1 MSEGMA
7 VALSAS
13 PSSHQHFPSIS
24 YGAVVYSGGPPSSCS
39 LAGDVSFVSG
49 SFLAP
54 RGMATAASASFGRY
68 QDRDGSLERNTAST
82 LSLEAIANLL
92 KRPDDEEERLGGDI
106 SPPIRSYGFTAFR
119 EQSGPKKRKTQSF
132 PKVTFTNL
140 TPPSSTRPPSAR
152 RSRSVR
158 FADTQGLPLERVR
171 PLTSA
176 DPFQTEGEIVPSL
189 SNDLGAITLDK
200 PSPSTSPSPKRSNTH
215 KTHARHFK
223 FSQPGTQP
231 NFYQRLQALKVSL
244 ESIKSENR
252 ALHGIVRTLN
262 LSYDKHVSIRWTH
275 DNWKSYHDT
284 ICTYCPG
291 SSSDGHTDRFSFTIP
306 VNGDDIHFAVLYRT
320 PDGLE
325 YWDNNDSKNYTVVAS
340 ES

>member
-1 MSEGMA
+1 MA

-13 PSSHQHFPSIS
+13 SSHQQFS
-24 YGAVVYSGGPPSSCS
+24 YRTYTSTSPAYTTRGPSSYSSADVPPYS
-39 LAGDVSFVSG
+39 LP
-49 SFLAP
+49 LAP
-54 RGMATAASASFGRY
+54 QSTTGSSFGRY
-68 QDRDGSLERNTAST
+68 QEERTMERNTNST
-82 LSLEAIANLL
+82 LSLEAIASFF
-92 KRPDDEEERLGGDI
+92 KQSEEVDSFGDL
-106 SPPIRSYGFTAFR
+106 SPPLRSYGFSALR
-119 EQSGPKKRKTQSF
+119 EQNKPKKRKAKSF
-132 PKVTFTNL
+132 PRISTTTQQQSALVHKAK
-140 TPPSSTRPPSAR
+140 PPVR

-158 FADTQGLPLERVR
+158 FADTQGLPLERIR

-189 SNDLGAITLDK
+189 ANDLGALTIDK
-200 PSPSTSPSPKRSNTH
+200 TPSPQSSPGTPKRSNTH
-215 KTHARHFK
+215 KNHARHFK

-231 NFYQRLQALKVSL
+231 HFYQRLQRLKVSL

-262 LSYDKHVSIRWTH
+262 LSFEKHVCIRWTH

-284 ICTYCPG
+284 LCAYCPG

-306 VNGDDIHFAVLYRT
+306 VNGDDIQFAVLYRM
-320 PDGLE
+320 PDGSE
-325 YWDNNDSKNYTVVAS
+325 NWDNNDSQNYIVVAR